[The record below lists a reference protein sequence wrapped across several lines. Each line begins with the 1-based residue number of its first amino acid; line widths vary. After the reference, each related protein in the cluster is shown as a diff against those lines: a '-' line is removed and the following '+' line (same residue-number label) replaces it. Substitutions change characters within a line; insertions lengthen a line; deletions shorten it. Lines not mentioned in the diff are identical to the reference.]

1 MCIEL
6 VIMQLRFPVVG
17 GGSTTFSGQ
26 PSYISVLLAHRR
38 PSGSS
43 VLLLCEQSREIPIL
57 LPLVIDPLIR
67 QTFKTVFEWPR
78 QRFWWAL
85 RPADSP

>member
-43 VLLLCEQSREIPIL
+43 V
-57 LPLVIDPLIR
+57 
-67 QTFKTVFEWPR
+67 FGF
-78 QRFWWAL
+78 
-85 RPADSP
+85 